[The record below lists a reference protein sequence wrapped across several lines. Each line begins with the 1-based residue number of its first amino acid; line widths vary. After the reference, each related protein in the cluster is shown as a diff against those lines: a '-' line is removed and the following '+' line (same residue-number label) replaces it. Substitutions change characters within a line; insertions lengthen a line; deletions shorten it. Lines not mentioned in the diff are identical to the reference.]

1 MPGSSQIPAFL
12 FLSLLLLD
20 TFAIIPNCCRAAE
33 QALGGLRSLALT
45 PDPPTICC
53 VIALR

>member
-20 TFAIIPNCCRAAE
+20 TFAIIPTCHSPAALSSYS
-33 QALGGLRSLALT
+33 AAVVRGGR
-45 PDPPTICC
+45 
-53 VIALR
+53 RN

>member
-20 TFAIIPNCCRAAE
+20 TFAIIPTCLSPAGQGRDRCA
-33 QALGGLRSLALT
+33 
-45 PDPPTICC
+45 
-53 VIALR
+53 